1 MTDSERIE
9 KLFSDREKSAQ
20 QARASANRKR
30 LLMAGLGTLGI
41 IGATGLVMYLGAKE
55 QYGIL
60 LGIFPAF
67 PVFSSVSVL
76 VGNAE
81 IPTFHRMVS
90 DEARQV

>member
-60 LGIFPAF
+60 LGIFSGISGF
-67 PVFSSVSVL
+67 LFGLGVSRKRRNPNL
-76 VGNAE
+76 SQDG
-81 IPTFHRMVS
+81 
-90 DEARQV
+90 

>member
-41 IGATGLVMYLGAKE
+41 IGATGLLCTLAQKSSRVFCWE
-55 QYGIL
+55 F
-60 LGIFPAF
+60 FPAF